1 MLNESLFLLSLDD
14 LKNTLVH
21 GLNISDIALTYVLV
35 YVVYKALGRYI
46 YFKPEEHASKINR
59 TFLVLSLLTIS
70 LHFLGGITSHLP
82 FLPEY
87 RWLYA
92 ISALTLLIA
101 PLSILVDRVVWKYDR
116 YGHKVRRYRG
126 YMPIQSDYYK
136 TPIDKSTTNG
146 NITESWEEEGVR
158 STLKNLHSDALLN
171 ISALVVF
178 IAVGGKWS
186 YESVASYGWYPF
198 VFSTVVSLWIV
209 GAFLDRSVFSWIK
222 YFEEKRDREK

>member
-1 MLNESLFLLSLDD
+1 MLNESLFLLSLDN

-21 GLNISDIALTYVLV
+21 DLTISDVALTYVLV

-46 YFKPEEHASKINR
+46 YFKPEEHASKVNR
-59 TFLVLSLLTIS
+59 TFLVLSLLVIS
-70 LHFLGGITSHLP
+70 LHFLGGVTSHLP
-82 FLPEY
+82 FLMEH

-92 ISALTLLIA
+92 ICGLTLLIA
-101 PLSILVDRVVWKYDR
+101 PLSILIDRVVWKYNRD
-116 YGHKVRRYRG
+116 GHKVRRYRR

-146 NITESWEEEGVR
+146 NVIESWQEEGIR

-186 YESVASYGWYPF
+186 YESVVSYGWYPF
-198 VFSTVVSLWIV
+198 VFFTIISLWIA
-209 GAFLDRSVFSWIK
+209 GTFLDRSVFSWIG
-222 YFEEKRDREK
+222 YLEEKKQR